1 MVQQAGVHRLVQFDF
16 TPLYEAHHS
25 PGGSGLR
32 QRPTS
37 YCGIRGGRLGGRDIG
52 KPVALHPNEATFRMS
67 ATARPG
73 TLYSWIALETDLSG
87 DSMDVRKG
95 WPYAAPARHEVAP
108 AAHQSAIG
116 HLDVYTTAR
125 STVLLHPRTN
135 SCVSTIIE
143 TPLCNPAMTL
153 FRCSGRHTYGSS
165 PEAPGGG
172 GTHSAS
178 PWHDSSA

>member
-1 MVQQAGVHRLVQFDF
+1 
-16 TPLYEAHHS
+16 
-25 PGGSGLR
+25 
-32 QRPTS
+32 
-37 YCGIRGGRLGGRDIG
+37 
-52 KPVALHPNEATFRMS
+52 MS

-73 TLYSWIALETDLSG
+73 TLYSWIALGTDLSG

-95 WPYAAPARHEVAP
+95 WPCAAPARHEVAP
-108 AAHQSAIG
+108 AARQSAIG

-125 STVLLHPRTN
+125 STVLLHLRTD

-153 FRCSGRHTYGSS
+153 FRCCSGRHTYGSS

-178 PWHDSSA
+178 PWHGRYVRGLVVVNCDAARLALVFQRLAKESLGRIHIPPATEMRRYRMAALVHRAVQVHPLAV